1 MTLRHG
7 GQILVDQLK
16 AQGVRR
22 VFSVPG
28 ESFLAA
34 LDGLHES
41 GIENIVCRHEG
52 GGRDDGRSPCQA
64 DRAAGRCLCHA
75 RAGGHERVKRH
86 SCGQAG
92 FDAAYLV
99 RGADRHAPPRPRG
112 IPRGR
117 LPRCIRAACQMG
129 GRSGPDRPIARIY
142 QPCLSCCAI
151 GPPRP
156 GGAGAARKHAIGARR
171 CARFAARRPPCR
183 PLFAASRSTRFWT
196 CCAGPNA
203 PWLSRAGRSGRRR
216 RHKTWRALPKGSACR
231 CVPPSGGWT
240 GSTTATRITRAI
252 CRLA

>member
-22 VFSVPG
+22 VFSVP
-28 ESFLAA
+28 
-34 LDGLHES
+34 
-41 GIENIVCRHEG
+41 RRR
-52 GGRDDGRSPCQA
+52 GRDDGRSPCQA

-99 RGADRHAPPRPRG
+99 CGADRHAPPRPRG

-171 CARFAARRPPCR
+171 CARFAARRPHAALCLRRADRRGSGHAVPGRTPLGYRGRVGLVVAGGTRLGALCR
-183 PLFAASRSTRFWT
+183 RVRPAGVCHLPADGPDRQPPPELRGRFVGWHEPK
-196 CCAGPNA
+196 AWSA
-203 PWLSRAGRSGRRR
+203 PARR
-216 RHKTWRALPKGSACR
+216 
-231 CVPPSGGWT
+231 
-240 GSTTATRITRAI
+240 
-252 CRLA
+252 